1 MIDTKIFVVLF
12 LIILVIL
19 YNTYQNL
26 GMSRLNKSNLNKVY
40 RNAFIDKKISLIVLF
55 VIIILSSI
63 IFIELNNIKMK
74 PDKDEKSNVVYS
86 FSSTKELY

>member
-12 LIILVIL
+12 LIVLVIL

-26 GMSRLNKSNLNKVY
+26 GMSRLNKSNLNKIY

-74 PDKDEKSNVVYS
+74 PDTDKKLNVVYS